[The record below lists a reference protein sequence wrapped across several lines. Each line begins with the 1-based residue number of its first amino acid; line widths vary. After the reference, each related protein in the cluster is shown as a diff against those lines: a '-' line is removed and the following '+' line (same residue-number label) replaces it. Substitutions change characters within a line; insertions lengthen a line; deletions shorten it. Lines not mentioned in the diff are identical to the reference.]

1 MSFHS
6 NPFDQETVYSMSC
19 ETIPNFDETFVH
31 IFFEEFPVF
40 DG

>member
-6 NPFDQETVYSMSC
+6 NPFDEETVYSMSC
-19 ETIPNFDETFVH
+19 EAISSSDETYLH